1 MCWYVGVC
9 TNAKIKASKAIKST
23 MKISAPFEYIR
34 IRSLCIM
41 DSGLQ
46 SYALRQYISLTN
58 IKRIRLPV
66 RYQVVVG
73 HDKNRSRL
81 SGR

>member
-1 MCWYVGVC
+1 MMIGVL
-9 TNAKIKASKAIKST
+9 
-23 MKISAPFEYIR
+23 FEYIR
-34 IRSLCIM
+34 IQNLYIM
-41 DSGLQ
+41 DSRLQ

-58 IKRIRLPV
+58 IKRIRPPV

>member
-1 MCWYVGVC
+1 
-9 TNAKIKASKAIKST
+9 
-23 MKISAPFEYIR
+23 MKIDVLSEYIS
-34 IRSLCIM
+34 IQSLYIM

>member
-1 MCWYVGVC
+1 
-9 TNAKIKASKAIKST
+9 
-23 MKISAPFEYIR
+23 MKIGVLSEYIN
-34 IRSLCIM
+34 IQSLYIM

>member
-1 MCWYVGVC
+1 MMIGVL
-9 TNAKIKASKAIKST
+9 S
-23 MKISAPFEYIR
+23 EYIN
-34 IRSLCIM
+34 IQSLYIM

-58 IKRIRLPV
+58 IKCIRLPV

>member
-1 MCWYVGVC
+1 MYAGALI
-9 TNAKIKASKAIKST
+9 NAEIKALNDIKFT
-23 MKISAPFEYIR
+23 MKIDVLSEYIS
-34 IRSLCIM
+34 IQSLYIM